1 MENVWQLAMMFFG
14 GSASAALI
22 GQLFNRKK
30 LRHDIAAAQIE
41 AALGL
46 EERAMERYQS
56 AADALD
62 AAQRALAVAT
72 AAQAVAQEELKAQAR
87 YITYLHELL
96 DRAGITYETF
106 HRRTTDP
113 APRHVESLEE

>member
-1 MENVWQLAMMFFG
+1 MENVWQLALMFFG
-14 GSASAALI
+14 GSASATLI
-22 GQLFNRKK
+22 SQLFNRKK
-30 LRHDIAAAQIE
+30 LRHDITASQIE
-41 AALGL
+41 TALGL
-46 EERAMERYQS
+46 EARAMERYRS
-56 AADALD
+56 AAEALD

-87 YITYLHELL
+87 YIKYLHGLL

-113 APRHVESLEE
+113 APRHVEPLEG